1 MPDAVVTTRENHVV
15 HLQLNRPEKKNALT
29 LPMYDCLSDQL
40 EAAAEDT
47 SIRVIV
53 LSGAGGNF
61 TTGNDLSDFPEPGAE
76 GPNPVFRFIENIVTT
91 EVALIAALEGNV
103 AGIGATM
110 LFYFDAVVA
119 ARDAKFLLPFINLAL
134 PPEAGSSLLL
144 PRMMGHAPA
153 SELLMRGKPF
163 DGERALEIG
172 LASTLTEPGKA
183 LEIAL
188 ARAAEF
194 AAKPPAALRV
204 TKRLLR
210 GDTGEIMERI
220 RLEERELQ
228 KGFASEEHREAIK
241 AFMEKRAADFSRF

>member
-1 MPDAVVTTRENHVV
+1 VPETVIINRDNHVV
-15 HLQLNRPEKKNALT
+15 HLQLNRPDKKNALT
-29 LPMYDCLSDQL
+29 LGMYDCLSDQL
-40 EAAAEDT
+40 EAAARDT
-47 SIRVIV
+47 DVRVIV
-53 LSGAGGNF
+53 FSGSGGNF
-61 TTGNDLSDFPEPGAE
+61 TTGNDLSEFPEPGSD

-91 EVALIAALEGNV
+91 EVPLIAALEGNV

-119 ARDAKFLLPFINLAL
+119 ASDAKFLLPFINLAL

-153 SELLMRGKPF
+153 AELLMRGKPF
-163 DGERALEIG
+163 DGERALQIG
-172 LASTLTEPGKA
+172 MASTLTDPGQA
-183 LEIAL
+183 LDTAL
-188 ARAAEF
+188 QRAAEF

-204 TKRLLR
+204 TKKLLR

-220 RLEERELQ
+220 RQEEVALK

-241 AFMEKRAADFSRF
+241 AFMEKRPADFSRF